1 MLRVKEVI
9 KEKGMTAVEVAE
21 RMGISQSSLSRA
33 LNNNTTVEM
42 LQKIAN
48 VLGVDIADFFV
59 RESEVIQVIIKNKLH
74 AFYSMAELKKF
85 VEGEE

>member
-21 RMGISQSSLSRA
+21 KMGISQSSLSRA

-48 VLGVDIADFFV
+48 VLDVDIADFFV
-59 RESEVIQVIIKNKLH
+59 RESDVIQVIIKNKLH
-74 AFYSMAELKKF
+74 TFYSMEELKAF
-85 VEGEE
+85 VEGE

>member
-74 AFYSMAELKKF
+74 TFYSMAELKKF

>member
-9 KEKGMTAVEVAE
+9 KEKGLTSIEVAE

-42 LQKIAN
+42 LQKIADAI
-48 VLGVDIADFFV
+48 GCDIADFFV
-59 RESEVIQVIIKNKLH
+59 KESEIIQVIIKNKLH
-74 AFYSMAELKKF
+74 TFYSMAELKKF
-85 VEGEE
+85 VEKGE